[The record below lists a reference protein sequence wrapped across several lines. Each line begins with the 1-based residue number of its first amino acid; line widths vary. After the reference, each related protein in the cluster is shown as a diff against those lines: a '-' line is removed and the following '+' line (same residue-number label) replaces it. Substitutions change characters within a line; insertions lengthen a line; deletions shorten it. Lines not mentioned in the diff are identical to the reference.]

1 MDLLARKTFCETC
14 GSSLEVDM
22 PSGFCP
28 ACLLTTALN
37 SPDVPSSGSRIEDY
51 ELPNEIARGG
61 MGIVYRARQRT
72 PSRIVVLKMIL
83 PAHLNSLGAI
93 DRFRAEA
100 EAAASLDHD
109 SILPIYAV
117 GEADGAP
124 FYSMKFAEGGT
135 LSARIDNYRHK
146 PREAAALIAK
156 LARAVAFAHEH
167 EILHRDLKPG
177 NVLFD
182 SAGKAYVSAF
192 VLAKWLQRECDLT
205 QTLAIL
211 GTPYYMAPEQATD
224 SRGVTAAAD
233 IYSLGAILYHLLAGR
248 PPICGETP
256 MEVLLRAGKQTPKRI
271 RLTNRNVPRDLEV
284 ICLKCLEKEPSAR
297 YVSADTLAD
306 DLERFG
312 AGRTINARPLGL
324 TNRGWRWTWRN
335 PGLAALSVLS
345 VALLVVLAAIFTTGG
360 PTRASVAPP
369 KTIAVLPFTTSSG
382 DPARSYFTSGM
393 QEEILAHLRKI
404 NGLVTLSSRTI
415 AQAGEK
421 AKDVRELR
429 RAVGASYVLQGNV
442 QPANE
447 RVVVTIQLTDT
458 RTAKPVWTKKFE
470 SEIAGISAGQKS
482 IAEDDVTQLKGK
494 LASGENAAIEQGR
507 GQY

>member
-1 MDLLARKTFCETC
+1 M
-14 GSSLEVDM
+14 
-22 PSGFCP
+22 
-28 ACLLTTALN
+28 
-37 SPDVPSSGSRIEDY
+37 
-51 ELPNEIARGG
+51 
-61 MGIVYRARQRT
+61 
-72 PSRIVVLKMIL
+72 
-83 PAHLNSLGAI
+83 
-93 DRFRAEA
+93 
-100 EAAASLDHD
+100 
-109 SILPIYAV
+109 
-117 GEADGAP
+117 
-124 FYSMKFAEGGT
+124 
-135 LSARIDNYRHK
+135 
-146 PREAAALIAK
+146 
-156 LARAVAFAHEH
+156 
-167 EILHRDLKPG
+167 KPG

-182 SAGKAYVSAF
+182 SAGKAFVSDF
-192 VLAKWLQRECDLT
+192 GLAKWLQRECDLT

-233 IYSLGAILYHLLAGR
+233 VYSLGAILYHLLAGR
-248 PPICGETP
+248 PPIWGETP
-256 MEVLLRAGKQTPKRI
+256 MEVLHRAATEQPKSP
-271 RLTNRNVPRDLEV
+271 RLTNARISRDLET
-284 ICLKCLEKEPSAR
+284 ICLKCLEKEPGAR
-297 YVSADTLAD
+297 YVSAAALAD
-306 DLERFG
+306 DLERFC
-312 AGRTINARPLGL
+312 AGHTIQARPVGL
-324 TNRGWRWTWRN
+324 ANRAWRWSRRN

-369 KTIAVLPFTTSSG
+369 KTIAVLPFTTSTG
-382 DPARSYFTSGM
+382 DTTRSYFTSGM

-470 SEIAGISAGQKS
+470 SEIAGISAVQKS
-482 IAEDDVTQLKGK
+482 IAEDVVTQLKGK
-494 LASGENAAIEQGR
+494 LAPGEKAAIEQGR
-507 GQY
+507 VYDLQAYELYLQARSLVRYFGSPGDGLDFTRPKAIELLEQAIARDPNFALAYALLERGSGRYQRGGRHNRGTNGKSQGDRGDGGGG